1 MPSLHSRIKV
11 LSRLGSQTFS
21 RFECQSIPAILKLV
35 RAEPKCSVFLANLK
49 LLLSCDSLSIC
60 QVSLIRHHEME
71 KLHDNQIPLFVKCNG
86 FVTILFQLANDK
98 VTLSV
103 DVPVLTQ
110 YVFVDSSIQDT
121 RFSFTYSADVNVE
134 VKMVDNSSDIIVS
147 RLPTEKKVVAE
158 INGTAGSMRFSYM

>member
-1 MPSLHSRIKV
+1 M
-11 LSRLGSQTFS
+11 
-21 RFECQSIPAILKLV
+21 
-35 RAEPKCSVFLANLK
+35 
-49 LLLSCDSLSIC
+49 
-60 QVSLIRHHEME
+60 
-71 KLHDNQIPLFVKCNG
+71 HDNQVPLFVKCNG
-86 FVTILFQLANDK
+86 FVTILFQLANEK
-98 VTLSV
+98 ITLSV

-158 INGTAGSMRFSYM
+158 INGTAVIQARKSQLAMADGIRGAQSPSCVAPCHFF